1 MLPRFLRRLCR
12 VVLLFLKLCEQMLFN
27 ILPPFSDV
35 CPPLWALMR
44 ALLLCVLLKPA
55 VWGVGAQGQHH
66 CLIAFKKKFSFPVS
80 PFGLSSLVSGS
91 LKDDIPWVVL
101 LSPAEVF

>member
-1 MLPRFLRRLCR
+1 MLPHFLRRLCR

-35 CPPLWALMR
+35 YPPLWALMR

-55 VWGVGAQGQHH
+55 VWGVGEQGTAP
-66 CLIAFKKKFSFPVS
+66 LFNSI
-80 PFGLSSLVSGS
+80 
-91 LKDDIPWVVL
+91 
-101 LSPAEVF
+101 

>member
-35 CPPLWALMR
+35 CPSLWALTEGSA
-44 ALLLCVLLKPA
+44 ALCAPEA
-55 VWGVGAQGQHH
+55 CGVCGGQGQHH
-66 CLIAFKKKFSFPVS
+66 CLIAFRREFSFPVRLHLAY
-80 PFGLSSLVSGS
+80 PL
-91 LKDDIPWVVL
+91 
-101 LSPAEVF
+101 

>member
-35 CPPLWALMR
+35 CPPLWALTR
-44 ALLLCVLLKPA
+44 ALLLCVLLRPE
-55 VWGVGAQGQHH
+55 VCVGAGTTP
-66 CLIAFKKKFSFPVS
+66 LFNSV
-80 PFGLSSLVSGS
+80 
-91 LKDDIPWVVL
+91 
-101 LSPAEVF
+101 